1 LASSNFTNGIKGM
14 LVKGVAATGA
24 GMIAEFIVDFFR
36 LPLLSESGMFGP
48 SSKSNYEIIIYAL
61 SAGGTAAGI
70 MDYFSNSK
78 PLGFSKEFMPYF
90 LGFGFGTGL
99 YESIVAPHIRDI
111 NPYTIVYD
119 AVPNIPLL

>member
-1 LASSNFTNGIKGM
+1 M
-14 LVKGVAATGA
+14 VKGIYAVGA
-24 GMIAEFIVDFFR
+24 GLLAEFIVDFLR

-48 SSKSNYEIIIYAL
+48 SSKSNYEIIVYAL

-90 LGFGFGTGL
+90 MGFGFGTGL
-99 YESIVAPHIRDI
+99 YESMFAQYFRDI
-111 NPYTIVYD
+111 NPYSIIYNAIPSV
-119 AVPNIPLL
+119 PLL